1 MEFKVGDRVEPKIK
15 LGSLDAGDAGSIS
28 KSIGGGFYIVKFD
41 KFKGLCSLD
50 GSSINIINDDL
61 NGHTHTELP
70 TKPTNKY
77 KRKISVTPIGG
88 KDIVTIE
95 IDIYDV
101 LKAWNVTNPAIQHA
115 IKKLLQ
121 PGERGH
127 KDKLTDLR
135 EAGKSIDRAIE
146 LES

>member
-1 MEFKVGDRVEPKIK
+1 MDIMIEIDGVKYMSEPEKRMCDGCEFKKKSDMCATSNEMHNCADNGVIWIK
-15 LGSLDAGDAGSIS
+15 SQIA
-28 KSIGGGFYIVKFD
+28 K
-41 KFKGLCSLD
+41 
-50 GSSINIINDDL
+50 DL
-61 NGHTHTELP
+61 KNHTHSP
-70 TKPTNKY
+70 VVPNKY
-77 KRKISVTPIGG
+77 KRKISGMHVHVDVRSSIA
-88 KDIVTIE
+88 TIE

-101 LKAWNVTNPAIQHA
+101 LKAWNVTNPATQHA

>member
-1 MEFKVGDRVEPKIK
+1 M
-15 LGSLDAGDAGSIS
+15 S
-28 KSIGGGFYIVKFD
+28 
-41 KFKGLCSLD
+41 
-50 GSSINIINDDL
+50 
-61 NGHTHTELP
+61 
-70 TKPTNKY
+70 NKY
-77 KRKISVTPIGG
+77 KRKVSSLLVFLDVKSKVAT
-88 KDIVTIE
+88 VE

-101 LKAWNVTNPAIQHA
+101 LKAWNVTNPASQHA